1 MKKTIHYRLYSG
13 ALGAISIFLLLSCM
27 EKYPVILDS
36 EEKESFFY
44 SEREGI
50 YSEGKP
56 VFILDKYRHQLS
68 INPKR
73 LQYRIQ
79 TDSQDT
85 CLNIIMDKKPKT
97 TGVHITVRTE
107 FILNGNPGNCVSV
120 MECSRILDNRYWLWD
135 SGAMTGIILSLN

>member
-1 MKKTIHYRLYSG
+1 MKEKTRYRIFSG
-13 ALGAISIFLLLSCM
+13 ALGMISLILLLSCM
-27 EKYPVILDS
+27 EKFPVILDS
-36 EEKESFFY
+36 EEKENFFY

-56 VFILDKYRHQLS
+56 VFILDKYRHQES
-68 INPKR
+68 VNQKR

-97 TGVHITVRTE
+97 TGIHITVRTE
-107 FILNGNPGNCVSV
+107 YHLNGNPGSSVSV

-135 SGAMTGIILSLN
+135 SGSMTGIILSLN